1 MMILIM
7 KIKIVHNICCF
18 PQKGV
23 YKALQ
28 LGQGYIQEATSGLV
42 SQMGVFLQSVLGYHL
57 FSFPHSCVTT
67 THLYGLE
74 RSSIWKLPVLPALP
88 GVLAI
93 PVEPAIPVLFT
104 VPPVVS
110 KEISHLKI
118 RITVH
123 WKCPLGCV
131 KINRNQQ

>member
-1 MMILIM
+1 M
-7 KIKIVHNICCF
+7 
-18 PQKGV
+18 
-23 YKALQ
+23 
-28 LGQGYIQEATSGLV
+28 GQRYIQEATSGLV
-42 SQMGVFLQSVLGYHL
+42 RRIGVFLKSVLGY
-57 FSFPHSCVTT
+57 
-67 THLYGLE
+67 
-74 RSSIWKLPVLPALP
+74 IWKLPVLPALP

-110 KEISHLKI
+110 KEISDLKI
-118 RITVH
+118 RIAVN